1 MDTLHP
7 YPWVLLIN
15 EQGNILYQFRSGFRN
30 GGEVKEIIIE
40 DMNGDGLKDVEVV
53 TYFGDPE
60 GYRFEWYFYQ
70 GENGFCGKFA

>member
-30 GGEVKEIIIE
+30 GSEVMEIIIE

-53 TYFGDPE
+53 T
-60 GYRFEWYFYQ
+60 
-70 GENGFCGKFA
+70 